1 MRAYLQNRQQYVVI
15 NNSSSSVLHVTSG
28 VPQGSVLGPLLFLIY
43 VNDLADVIPENVS
56 VRLFAD
62 DCIIFKQ
69 IVSPRDHIELQQA
82 LIAIDNWCE
91 KWGMQLNTQKTVLLR
106 ITRKLNPSHCCYS
119 LRNNNIAIVSK
130 YKYLGVTLTSNLSWS
145 THISDICTSALRK
158 LWFLKRKLK
167 SAPSQTKLLAYNT
180 CVRSKLE
187 YASIIWDP
195 HTKKDILQLERI
207 NRKAVRF
214 IFGKYR
220 RIDSPSNLMQ
230 LNGICTL
237 EARRKFSR
245 LSFLYN
251 CMAGNIK
258 IDLPDCIKPVA
269 TRRTRHGHE
278 FSLTPIFA
286 RTNSFKFSYFSKT
299 VEDWNSLPSDIFG
312 SNNFIADL
320 ECHLLP

>member
-1 MRAYLQNRQQYVVI
+1 MDSEKGYTVTQLVTTVHEFSRVLDASGQIDVLFLDLCKAFDKVPHGKLLHKLQCLGLPGKIVQWIRAYLQNRQQYVVI

-130 YKYLGVTLTSNLSWS
+130 YKYLGITLTSNLSWS

-158 LWFLKRKLK
+158 LWFLKRKL
-167 SAPSQTKLLAYNT
+167 
-180 CVRSKLE
+180 
-187 YASIIWDP
+187 
-195 HTKKDILQLERI
+195 
-207 NRKAVRF
+207 
-214 IFGKYR
+214 
-220 RIDSPSNLMQ
+220 
-230 LNGICTL
+230 
-237 EARRKFSR
+237 
-245 LSFLYN
+245 
-251 CMAGNIK
+251 
-258 IDLPDCIKPVA
+258 
-269 TRRTRHGHE
+269 
-278 FSLTPIFA
+278 
-286 RTNSFKFSYFSKT
+286 
-299 VEDWNSLPSDIFG
+299 
-312 SNNFIADL
+312 
-320 ECHLLP
+320 